1 METLK
6 NEDCGFYEY
15 NMITE
20 NMICA
25 GSEGK
30 DSCYGDSGGKY
41 LNMKSQILKFS
52 KKIQKI

>member
-1 METLK
+1 MQHVGVETLK

-41 LNMKSQILKFS
+41 LNMKP
-52 KKIQKI
+52 